1 MSGVRRAARRVA
13 RAVSAWWASG
23 VHRQEPFAERVNGAV
38 VFGVGHE
45 RSFSATTRAVQ
56 LCIIS
61 VDPPSRSGWYLE
73 ASRLKASSIAKLVA
87 VGARRGRPTT
97 ASPLAPARP

>member
-45 RSFSATTRAVQ
+45 PILFV
-56 LCIIS
+56 
-61 VDPPSRSGWYLE
+61 
-73 ASRLKASSIAKLVA
+73 
-87 VGARRGRPTT
+87 
-97 ASPLAPARP
+97 